1 MVLLSDGTGNS
12 AGKLQKTNV
21 WRLYQALDLASDA
34 DWPTQIACYNDG
46 VGTSSFR
53 PLALLGG
60 AFGWGLKRNV
70 LHLYE
75 FLCRNYQPGDRIY
88 LFGFS
93 RGAFTVR
100 ILASLILR
108 EGLVRCPDRDFPRY
122 ARAAYRVYRSQR
134 FTRTTRLVLVLRRL
148 RDAVVR
154 VYRRLLRQAPY
165 AAIPRHRIEAIE
177 LVGVWDTV
185 AAYGTPF
192 AELTRGIDRWVWPLS
207 MPNYVLHERVQ
218 AGRHALALDDQRDT
232 FHPLLWDELAEQQLV
247 AKGKVRPGRLKQVWF
262 AGMHADVGGGYA
274 DDGMSVEPLHWMM
287 REAAALELRFAGT
300 PYRIEPPVPSR
311 SAPMHDSRRG
321 LAAYYRYQPRRIAAW
336 LDPPDPDTR
345 IMRNPFIREEGRKGL
360 RGKGLLSRVV
370 VHESVIERIAA
381 GIDDYAPLVLPETYS
396 VMRRDGVI
404 AGRPE
409 TAEQATRRIA
419 GSALAWNDVWRKRAA
434 YFASVGVALL
444 LVAFPLLDI
453 NGTPGCEGA
462 FCVIA
467 PLIQAVGVMLPAIAD
482 PWIDAYAYHPALF
495 ALAILA
501 LALLQLRSTVL
512 TRRIDDRM
520 RGLWAPLAPGPV
532 RMPRGGK
539 LDPLVEGVRTSD
551 AYQTI
556 LRTLKWRALPF
567 AAGWTILLAGTAA
580 VFVTLATEIGR
591 TQLAGAERSGR
602 ICTLAGGAAA
612 ADGVARV
619 LAGALCNDTGL
630 IVEKGRRYLIRF
642 DVIEPW
648 SDRSIVTDPTGFAS
662 SRAFVLRLA
671 VPLRRSVSGAWLQPF
686 LSIVPARHPG
696 GRTAPVVGGEARP
709 LDPRLATGG
718 VYQAS
723 FIAPAS
729 GQVRLW
735 VNDAP
740 IALWPTWS
748 GGFLTGRFY
757 ANNRGVAD
765 VTLTPLEQPGSP

>member
-21 WRLYQALDLASDA
+21 WRLYQALDLASGA
-34 DWPTQIACYNDG
+34 EGPTQIACYNDG

-100 ILASLILR
+100 LLASLILR
-108 EGLVRCPDRDFPRY
+108 EGLVRCPDRDLPRA
-122 ARAAYRVYRSQR
+122 ARAAYRAYRSQR

-207 MPNYVLHERVQ
+207 MPNYELHERVR

-247 AKGKVRPGRLKQVWF
+247 AKAGVPPGRLKQVWF

-274 DDGMSVEPLHWMM
+274 DDAMSVEPLRWMM
-287 REAAALELRFAGT
+287 REAAALGLRFAGA
-300 PYRIEPPVPSR
+300 PYRIEPPVPNR
-311 SAPMHDSRRG
+311 SAPMHDSRQG

-345 IMRNPFIREEGRKGL
+345 IMRNPFIREEGRKDL
-360 RGKGLLSRVV
+360 RGRGLLSHVV

-396 VMRRDGVI
+396 VVCRDGVT

-409 TAEQATRRIA
+409 TAEQAARRIA
-419 GSALAWNDVWRKRAA
+419 GSVPVWNDVWRKRVA
-434 YFASVGVALL
+434 YFASVGVALHL
-444 LVAFPLLDI
+444 ATFPLLDI
-453 NGTPGCEGA
+453 DGAASCEGG
-462 FCVIA
+462 FCLIA
-467 PLIQAVGVMLPAIAD
+467 PLIQAVGALLPAIAD
-482 PWIDAYAYHPALF
+482 PWIDAYANHPVRF
-495 ALAILA
+495 VLAILTLTA
-501 LALLQLRSTVL
+501 LQFCSAAL

-520 RGLWAPLAPGPV
+520 RGLWAPLAPGPI
-532 RMPRGGK
+532 RMPRAGK
-539 LDPLVEGVRTSD
+539 LAPLVQRVRTSD

-591 TQLAGAERSGR
+591 IQLAGAERSGR

-642 DVIEPW
+642 DVVEPW
-648 SDRSIVTDPTGFAS
+648 RDRSIVTDPIGFAS
-662 SRAFVLRLA
+662 SRAFTLWLA

-686 LSIVPARHPG
+686 LSIVPAQHAI
-696 GRTAPVVGGEARP
+696 GRTGPVAGGDARP
-709 LDPRLATGG
+709 LDLRLAAGG

-723 FIAPAS
+723 FTASAS
-729 GQVRLW
+729 GQMRLW

-740 IALWPTWS
+740 IALWPTWA
-748 GGFLTGRFY
+748 GGFLTGRYY

-765 VTLTPLEQPGSP
+765 VSLAPLEQPGLP